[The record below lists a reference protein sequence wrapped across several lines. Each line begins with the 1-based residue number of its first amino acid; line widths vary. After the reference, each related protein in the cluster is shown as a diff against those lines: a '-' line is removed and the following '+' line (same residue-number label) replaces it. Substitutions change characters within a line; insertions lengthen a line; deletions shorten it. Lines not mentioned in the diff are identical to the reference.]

1 MPGTRRAILFGGC
14 VAALPPSVRGGELPE
29 GCGGAF
35 RIDNRSS
42 RTIRSI
48 FITSAAVTDAHD
60 HDWLGDTIL
69 PPGLALSFRSLAA
82 PLIDLT
88 IVRDDGRRLQRHGI
102 EICRLPYL
110 LVTDAGIT
118 PAARPGGA
126 TP

>member
-1 MPGTRRAILFGGC
+1 MPGTRRAVLAAGC
-14 VAALPPSVRGGELPE
+14 VVALPPSARSEELPE

-42 RTIRSI
+42 RPIRSI
-48 FITSAAVTDAHD
+48 FITSAVVTDADD
-60 HDWLGDTIL
+60 HDWLGETIL

-88 IVRDDGRRLQRHGI
+88 VVRDDGLRLQRRGI
-102 EICRLPYL
+102 AICRLPHL